1 MITGSNTVGVLEGES
16 TFTYDQLTAL
26 ISVASAT
33 NPVRYFVTN
42 TSTGDAQ
49 YSVTAGAQ
57 TYSFGVDNSN
67 ADVFSFVLGETLGS
81 SEVYAIPVTG
91 DISWLRGFDMG
102 DNNIKTVMDI
112 TMSGQLDGNGT
123 ANINNFNEINANTKN
138 FDIEH
143 PVKGDPWRLQYTSL
157 EGPEAGVYLRGETT
171 NNVIEFPNYW
181 TGLVHEDSITVQ
193 LTPIG
198 SPCVHFV
205 VKIEDNKVFID
216 CEDGQPNCYYLIQA
230 KRKDINGPKLEYIKE

>member
-1 MITGSNTVGVLEGES
+1 LEAES
-16 TFTYDQLTAL
+16 TFTYDLEQAL
-26 ISVASAT
+26 IQAASSG
-33 NPVRYFVTN
+33 NPIRFTAYN

-49 YSVTAGAQ
+49 FTVLAGAQ
-57 TYSFGVDNSN
+57 TYSWGVDNSN

-91 DISWLRGFDMG
+91 DISWTRGFDMG
-102 DNNIKTVMDI
+102 SNNIKTVNDI

-123 ANINNFNEINANTKN
+123 ASIVNFDTINANEKN

-143 PVKGDPWRLQYTSL
+143 PVKGKPWRLQYTSL
-157 EGPEAGVYLRGETT
+157 EGPEAGVYLRGKTT
-171 NNVIEFPNYW
+171 DNVIEFPDYW

-198 SPCVHFV
+198 SPCVHYV
-205 VKIEDNKVFID
+205 VKVEDNKVFID
-216 CEDGQPNCYYLIQA
+216 CEDGKPNCYYLIQA
-230 KRKDINGPKLEYIKE
+230 KRKDVNGPKLEYIKE